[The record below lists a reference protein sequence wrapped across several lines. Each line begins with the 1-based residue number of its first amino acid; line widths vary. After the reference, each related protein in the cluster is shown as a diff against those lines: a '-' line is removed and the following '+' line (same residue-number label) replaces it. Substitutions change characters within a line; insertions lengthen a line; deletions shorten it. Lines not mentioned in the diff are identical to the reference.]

1 MLRGLGELWSVDR
14 RRKLP
19 KRPIVT
25 SKTEPR
31 AGGAVRGQ
39 IGRFATSTV
48 LSAAITLG
56 VPALLHEIFG
66 VQQAL
71 AVGISQSSALLVN
84 FLMIRVFVFRSNRAA
99 RHDLAYYVGSA
110 VAFRGLEYLLFLML
124 YELGL
129 FYLIAL
135 VLTLGTSTLLKFV
148 WYRFLFGER
157 AQATV

>member
-14 RRKLP
+14 RRKLL

-25 SKTEPR
+25 SKEPR
-31 AGGAVRGQ
+31 AGGAVTGQ
-39 IGRFATSTV
+39 IARFATSTV

-56 VPALLHEIFG
+56 VPALLHEVFG
-66 VQQAL
+66 VQQPV
-71 AVGISQSSALLVN
+71 AVGISQSGALLVN

-124 YELGL
+124 FGLGL

-135 VLTLGTSTLLKFV
+135 VLTLGMSTLLKFV